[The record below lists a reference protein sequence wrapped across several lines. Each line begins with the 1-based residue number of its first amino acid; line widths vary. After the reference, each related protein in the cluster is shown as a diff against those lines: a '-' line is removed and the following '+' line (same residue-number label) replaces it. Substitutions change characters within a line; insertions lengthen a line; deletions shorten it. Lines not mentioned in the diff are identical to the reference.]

1 MGFAWLLALAFAA
14 AALLWRLGVAR
25 PLWSAAGA
33 ALMLGAA
40 GYALQGRPFQPGS
53 PRVANSRPGD
63 VDPGLVELRDQMFGA
78 RYTTDG
84 AFLIASDAM
93 LRAGDPGAA
102 AGWTTAGI
110 RAAPDSAVLWTELGG
125 VIAAHDGGQV
135 SPASLFAFRHAQRLA
150 PDSPGPPFFLGLAYV
165 EAGRFAEARAPWHR
179 ALALC
184 PPRAPYRQAIVG
196 RLALLE
202 TYLRQMGQ

>member
-1 MGFAWLLALAFAA
+1 MGFVWLLLLALAA
-14 AALLWRLGVAR
+14 AALLWRLRIAR
-25 PLWSAAGA
+25 PLWSLAGA

-40 GYALQGRPFQPGS
+40 GYALQGRPFQPGM
-53 PRVANSRPGD
+53 PREANSKAGD
-63 VDPGLVELRDQMFGA
+63 VDAGLVTLRDQMFQA
-78 RYTTDG
+78 RFTTDG

-102 AGWTTAGI
+102 AGWTSAGI

-135 SPASLFAFRHAQRLA
+135 SPASLFAFRHAARLA
-150 PDSPGPPFFLGLAYV
+150 PDNPGPPFFLGIALV
-165 EAGRFAEARAPWHR
+165 EAGRFAEARAPWRR

-184 PPRAPYRQAIVG
+184 PAKAPYRQPIAA
-196 RLALLE
+196 RLMLLE
-202 TYLRQMGQ
+202 TFLRQVGQ